1 MKVLRLLVMLAFLLV
16 GLIIG
21 AVNSQDIT
29 LDFLFSSVHT
39 SSGVAII
46 VALLVGVLIGAGI
59 VLVSVVIPSI
69 PDCARPT
76 RLLRS
81 VAPTPGLSRLPP
93 SSRAPSMDCKYVWT
107 F

>member
-21 AVNSQDIT
+21 AVNSQDVT

-46 VALLVGVLIGAGI
+46 VALLVGVLIGAGM
-59 VLVSVVIPSI
+59 VLVSVVIPLYSKLRQANKAVAVSRV
-69 PDCARPT
+69 DARP
-76 RLLRS
+76 
-81 VAPTPGLSRLPP
+81 VTPATVEPRPIDGL
-93 SSRAPSMDCKYVWT
+93 
-107 F
+107 

>member
-21 AVNSQDIT
+21 AVNSQDVT

-46 VALLVGVLIGAGI
+46 VALLVGVLIGAGM
-59 VLVSVVIPSI
+59 VLVSVVIPLYSK
-69 PDCARPT
+69 
-76 RLLRS
+76 LRQANKA
-81 VAPTPGLSRLPP
+81 VAV
-93 SSRAPSMDCKYVWT
+93 SRADARSFTPATVEPRPIDGL
-107 F
+107 

>member
-46 VALLVGVLIGAGI
+46 VALLVGVLIGAGM
-59 VLVSVVIPSI
+59 VLVSVVIPLYSRLRQANKAVAVSRADARTVT
-69 PDCARPT
+69 PAAVDARPID
-76 RLLRS
+76 
-81 VAPTPGLSRLPP
+81 GL
-93 SSRAPSMDCKYVWT
+93 
-107 F
+107 

>member
-1 MKVLRLLVMLAFLLV
+1 MKVLRLLVMLAFLLI

-59 VLVSVVIPSI
+59 VLVSVVIP
-69 PDCARPT
+69 
-76 RLLRS
+76 LY
-81 VAPTPGLSRLPP
+81 SRLRQANKAVAV
-93 SSRAPSMDCKYVWT
+93 SRADVRLVTPAAVEPRPIDGL
-107 F
+107 

>member
-21 AVNSQDIT
+21 AVNSQDVT

-46 VALLVGVLIGAGI
+46 VALLVGVLIGAGM
-59 VLVSVVIPSI
+59 VLVSVVIPLYSKLRQANKAVAVSRA
-69 PDCARPT
+69 DARP
-76 RLLRS
+76 
-81 VAPTPGLSRLPP
+81 VTPATVEPRPIDGL
-93 SSRAPSMDCKYVWT
+93 
-107 F
+107 

>member
-46 VALLVGVLIGAGI
+46 VALLVGVLIGAGM
-59 VLVSVVIPSI
+59 VLVSVVIPLYSKLRQANKVVAVNRADAT
-69 PDCARPT
+69 PAAVEPRPID
-76 RLLRS
+76 
-81 VAPTPGLSRLPP
+81 GL
-93 SSRAPSMDCKYVWT
+93 
-107 F
+107 

>member
-21 AVNSQDIT
+21 AVNSQDVT

-46 VALLVGVLIGAGI
+46 VALLVGVLIGAGM
-59 VLVSVVIPSI
+59 VLVSVVIPLYSK
-69 PDCARPT
+69 
-76 RLLRS
+76 LRQANKA
-81 VAPTPGLSRLPP
+81 VAV
-93 SSRAPSMDCKYVWT
+93 SRADARLVTPATVEPRPIDGL
-107 F
+107 

>member
-46 VALLVGVLIGAGI
+46 VALLVGVLIGAGM
-59 VLVSVVIPSI
+59 VLVSVVIPLYSKLRQANKVVAVNRA
-69 PDCARPT
+69 DARP
-76 RLLRS
+76 
-81 VAPTPGLSRLPP
+81 ATPAAVEPRPIDGL
-93 SSRAPSMDCKYVWT
+93 
-107 F
+107 

>member
-21 AVNSQDIT
+21 AVNSQDVT

-46 VALLVGVLIGAGI
+46 VALLVGVLIGVLIGAGM
-59 VLVSVVIPSI
+59 VLVSVVIPLYSKLRQANKAVAVSRA
-69 PDCARPT
+69 DARP
-76 RLLRS
+76 
-81 VAPTPGLSRLPP
+81 VTPATVEPRPIDGL
-93 SSRAPSMDCKYVWT
+93 
-107 F
+107 

>member
-21 AVNSQDIT
+21 AVNSQDVT

-46 VALLVGVLIGAGI
+46 VALLVGVLIGAGM
-59 VLVSVVIPSI
+59 VLVSVVIPLYSKLRQANKAVAVSRG
-69 PDCARPT
+69 DARP
-76 RLLRS
+76 
-81 VAPTPGLSRLPP
+81 VTPATVEPRPIDGL
-93 SSRAPSMDCKYVWT
+93 
-107 F
+107 

>member
-21 AVNSQDIT
+21 AVNSQDVT

-46 VALLVGVLIGAGI
+46 VALLVGVLIGAGM
-59 VLVSVVIPSI
+59 VLVSVVLPLYSKLRQANKAVAVSRA
-69 PDCARPT
+69 DARP
-76 RLLRS
+76 
-81 VAPTPGLSRLPP
+81 VTPATVEPRPIDGL
-93 SSRAPSMDCKYVWT
+93 
-107 F
+107 

>member
-21 AVNSQDIT
+21 AVNSQDVT

-46 VALLVGVLIGAGI
+46 VALLVGAGM
-59 VLVSVVIPSI
+59 VLVSVVIPLYSK
-69 PDCARPT
+69 
-76 RLLRS
+76 LRQANKA
-81 VAPTPGLSRLPP
+81 VAV
-93 SSRAPSMDCKYVWT
+93 SRADARAVTPATVEPRPIDGL
-107 F
+107 

>member
-21 AVNSQDIT
+21 AVNSQDVT

-46 VALLVGVLIGAGI
+46 VALLVGVLIGAGM
-59 VLVSVVIPSI
+59 VLLSVVIPLYSK
-69 PDCARPT
+69 
-76 RLLRS
+76 LRQANKA
-81 VAPTPGLSRLPP
+81 VAV
-93 SSRAPSMDCKYVWT
+93 SRADARAVTPATVEPRPIDGL
-107 F
+107 

>member
-39 SSGVAII
+39 SSGGAII
-46 VALLVGVLIGAGI
+46 VALLVGVLIGAGM
-59 VLVSVVIPSI
+59 VLVSVVIPLYSK
-69 PDCARPT
+69 
-76 RLLRS
+76 LRQANKA
-81 VAPTPGLSRLPP
+81 VAV
-93 SSRAPSMDCKYVWT
+93 SRADARAVTPAAVEPRPIDGL
-107 F
+107 

>member
-21 AVNSQDIT
+21 AVNSQDVT

-46 VALLVGVLIGAGI
+46 VALLVGVLIGAGM
-59 VLVSVVIPSI
+59 VLVSVVIPLYSKLRQANKAVAASRA
-69 PDCARPT
+69 DARP
-76 RLLRS
+76 
-81 VAPTPGLSRLPP
+81 VTPATVEPRPIDGL
-93 SSRAPSMDCKYVWT
+93 
-107 F
+107 